1 MTHPPKVVATVAAPI
16 FARMMADEKPVPLDD
31 VFQAIAGRARIA
43 LSHARILLSEAE
55 RHGK

>member
-1 MTHPPKVVATVAAPI
+1 MTHPPKDVATVAAPI
-16 FARMMADEKPVPLDD
+16 FARMIADTYTGTPAD
-31 VFQAIAGRARIA
+31 VSEVIAERARTA